1 MRKQE
6 GSYQQYRPNLTI
18 NDEIIPALELGSSF
32 KYLGKLFG
40 FERDLTEEKAHL
52 MDQLTSYLNTISHL
66 NIKAQLKLK
75 ILRAYIP
82 VQLNFDLRIY
92 DFSYT
97 WIEQNLDAAVVSAV
111 NEWVELPNGTCTS
124 EFLQLPLN
132 KGGYGIPSLKST
144 AQKLRLNLRF
154 ALKHNADKD
163 LRNIWELSSLKNTSI
178 DSLLHR
184 VPSKTSA
191 AQTLMK
197 EEREKAVEHIASL
210 KIQGKTFNAVNDAF
224 EGKLISKWSQM
235 TQNILPSTL
244 FTFVR
249 KAFQQQLATAAN
261 LFRWKKTDSDKC
273 PLCGGRQT
281 NKHTLNNCASPSA
294 LARYKRRHDGI
305 LEILAQWITSMV
317 REEGQ
322 VFVDL
327 VGHPNN
333 QIADIFTS
341 LRPDIV
347 VKHRKRISTLE
358 LTICHETNVIASRT
372 YKQTKYKDL
381 RRNLRPEY
389 ASFKISNYT
398 IEITSLG
405 IISDIRD
412 FCGENLIV
420 DQIPE
425 YIRQLLFKT
434 VISGSY
440 SIYCLRNTV

>member
-1 MRKQE
+1 
-6 GSYQQYRPNLTI
+6 
-18 NDEIIPALELGSSF
+18 
-32 KYLGKLFG
+32 
-40 FERDLTEEKAHL
+40 
-52 MDQLTSYLNTISHL
+52 
-66 NIKAQLKLK
+66 
-75 ILRAYIP
+75 
-82 VQLNFDLRIY
+82 
-92 DFSYT
+92 
-97 WIEQNLDAAVVSAV
+97 
-111 NEWVELPNGTCTS
+111 
-124 EFLQLPLN
+124 
-132 KGGYGIPSLKST
+132 
-144 AQKLRLNLRF
+144 
-154 ALKHNADKD
+154 
-163 LRNIWELSSLKNTSI
+163 
-178 DSLLHR
+178 
-184 VPSKTSA
+184 
-191 AQTLMK
+191 
-197 EEREKAVEHIASL
+197 
-210 KIQGKTFNAVNDAF
+210 
-224 EGKLISKWSQM
+224 M

-261 LFRWKKTDSDKC
+261 LFRWKKTDSEKW

-281 NKHTLNNCASPSA
+281 SNHRPTLNNCASPSA

-372 YKQTKYKDL
+372 YKQKKYKDL
-381 RRNLRPEY
+381 SRNLRPEF
-389 ASFKISNYT
+389 ASLKISNYT

-405 IISDIRD
+405 IISDIGD
-412 FCGENLIV
+412 LCGENLIV

-425 YIRQLLFKT
+425 YIRQLL
-434 VISGSY
+434 VISGSSY
-440 SIYCLRNTV
+440 SIYCLRNAVWDPWTNLDHQTLVLHPLVRAWAMFV

>member
-1 MRKQE
+1 
-6 GSYQQYRPNLTI
+6 
-18 NDEIIPALELGSSF
+18 
-32 KYLGKLFG
+32 
-40 FERDLTEEKAHL
+40 

-154 ALKHNADKD
+154 ALKHNAEN

-191 AQTLMK
+191 AQSLVK

-224 EGKLISKWSQM
+224 EEKLISKWSQM
-235 TQNILPSTL
+235 TQNILPSTFFTL
-244 FTFVR
+244 CEEREEQGAMEEGDVVDSGLRSAAMRMVTTTTFFTFVR
-249 KAFQQQLATAAN
+249 KAFQQQLSTAAN

-273 PLCGGRQT
+273 PLCGDRQT
-281 NKHTLNNCASPSA
+281 NKHTLNNCASPST
-294 LARYKRRHDGI
+294 LARYKRRHNSI

-347 VKHRKRISTLE
+347 VKHRKRISALE

-372 YKQTKYKDL
+372 YKQTKYKD
-381 RRNLRPEY
+381 
-389 ASFKISNYT
+389 F
-398 IEITSLG
+398 
-405 IISDIRD
+405 
-412 FCGENLIV
+412 
-420 DQIPE
+420 
-425 YIRQLLFKT
+425 
-434 VISGSY
+434 
-440 SIYCLRNTV
+440 